1 MADME
6 ELEETLGHVFVNPAL
21 AREALSHSSAGKPN
35 NERLEFLGDAVL
47 GLVVAEA
54 VIRAFPDQPEGVL
67 SRLRAQVVNNESLAA
82 AAGRL
87 GLQHHIRLG
96 PGEGAGSQDIRPSIM
111 AGALEALFG
120 AVFADSSWQ
129 AACKVVSGVLGR
141 ELDALQAGQVD
152 PRVLKDPKSRL
163 QEWLQRRGEPL
174 PIYRILQQQED
185 TCTVCCQVRDN
196 LEFLGHGRNRKA
208 AEQAAAE
215 AALHA
220 LEQKS

>member
-1 MADME
+1 MTDLKA
-6 ELEETLGHVFVNPAL
+6 LEKTLGHVFANTAL
-21 AREALSHSSAGKPN
+21 AREALTHSSAGKPN

-54 VIRAFPDQPEGVL
+54 VIRIFPDQPEGIL
-67 SRLRAQVVNNESLAA
+67 SRLRAQVVNNRSLAV

-87 GLQHHIRLG
+87 GLQHHLRLG
-96 PGEGAGSQDIRPSIM
+96 PGEVAGPQGIRPSIM

-129 AACKVVSGVLGR
+129 VACKVVSAVLDR
-141 ELDALQAGQVD
+141 ELDALQAGQAD
-152 PRVLKDPKSRL
+152 PHTLKDPKSRL

-174 PIYRILQQQED
+174 PSYRILQQQD
-185 TCTVCCQVRDN
+185 VCTVCCQVRET

-208 AEQAAAE
+208 AEQTAAE

-220 LEQKS
+220 LEQEP